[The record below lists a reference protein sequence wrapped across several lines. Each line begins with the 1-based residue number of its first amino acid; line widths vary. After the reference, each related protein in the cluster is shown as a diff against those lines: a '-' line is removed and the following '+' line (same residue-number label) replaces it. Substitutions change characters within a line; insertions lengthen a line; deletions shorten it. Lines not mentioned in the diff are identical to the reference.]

1 MRTPWFHVR
10 INSGH
15 TNPRLRNSPRHP
27 SPRLNTLFLNATTN
41 QSLAAIQE
49 IEELGHDVRVANSL
63 TAAVRSI
70 EGHNPDLIVIEA
82 SLEFSSSDAILY
94 LRRAFNGD
102 IVAFGANIS
111 SATQQFLAHVG
122 ILTVTGPISEI
133 VSPAASKTD
142 ARELA
147 AAT

>member
-1 MRTPWFHVR
+1 
-10 INSGH
+10 
-15 TNPRLRNSPRHP
+15 
-27 SPRLNTLFLNATTN
+27 LNTLFLNATTN

-49 IEELGHDVRVANSL
+49 IEELGHDVRVADSL

-122 ILTVTGPISEI
+122 IPTLTRPISEI

>member
-1 MRTPWFHVR
+1 M
-10 INSGH
+10 
-15 TNPRLRNSPRHP
+15 
-27 SPRLNTLFLNATTN
+27 NTLFLNATTN

-49 IEELGHDVRVANSL
+49 IEDLGHHVRVANSL

-70 EGHNPDLIVIEA
+70 EKQNPELIVIEA

-94 LRRAFNGD
+94 IQHAFDGK
-102 IVAFGANIS
+102 IVALSENIS

-122 ILTVTGPISEI
+122 IPTVTGPISEI

-147 AAT
+147 AAA

>member
-1 MRTPWFHVR
+1 
-10 INSGH
+10 
-15 TNPRLRNSPRHP
+15 
-27 SPRLNTLFLNATTN
+27 LNTLILNATTN

-49 IEELGHDVRVANSL
+49 IEKLGHDVRVVNSH

-70 EGHNPDLIVIEA
+70 EGHNPDLIVIDA
-82 SLEFSSSDAILY
+82 SLEFSSPDPILY
-94 LRRAFNGD
+94 FRRAFNGD

-111 SATQQFLAHVG
+111 SATQQFLSRVG
-122 ILTVTGPISEI
+122 IPTVTGPISEI

-147 AAT
+147 AAA

>member
-1 MRTPWFHVR
+1 MDIPTHAYVIPRGTP
-10 INSGH
+10 
-15 TNPRLRNSPRHP
+15 
-27 SPRLNTLFLNATTN
+27 PRLNTLFLNATTN

-94 LRRAFNGD
+94 LRRAFNGG

-122 ILTVTGPISEI
+122 IPTLTRPISEI